1 MKIRFLHMKSAVVCA
16 VIIGLLAG
24 CSNMMGKQ
32 EKSESD
38 LLQPGASNAA
48 SLPEETSALIQK
60 ADAGCPCTMPD
71 YEDDEKYMVSDA
83 EETSRDEYTARIEEQ
98 GLDTME
104 KRRAQVMKYQE
115 MFLKARSETGKPA
128 EQYLMNALEKKGEL
142 NEKIPTQGLEDMRK
156 VLVANID
163 EVSSLLVDFQNEL
176 DPVFFEFMRAELKVL
191 IQVRKSVIDELE
203 KR

>member
-1 MKIRFLHMKSAVVCA
+1 
-16 VIIGLLAG
+16 
-24 CSNMMGKQ
+24 
-32 EKSESD
+32 
-38 LLQPGASNAA
+38 
-48 SLPEETSALIQK
+48 
-60 ADAGCPCTMPD
+60 
-71 YEDDEKYMVSDA
+71 
-83 EETSRDEYTARIEEQ
+83 
-98 GLDTME
+98 
-104 KRRAQVMKYQE
+104 
-115 MFLKARSETGKPA
+115 
-128 EQYLMNALEKKGEL
+128 MNALEKKGEH

>member
-1 MKIRFLHMKSAVVCA
+1 
-16 VIIGLLAG
+16 
-24 CSNMMGKQ
+24 
-32 EKSESD
+32 
-38 LLQPGASNAA
+38 
-48 SLPEETSALIQK
+48 
-60 ADAGCPCTMPD
+60 MPD

-128 EQYLMNALEKKGEL
+128 EQYLMNALEKKGEH